1 MFPTQYDK
9 GDRKEVFTHAGQ
21 RMKVKYRAEIDDDG
35 NLELVPDGSTD
46 VYEAI
51 QSHAASVDINVILGR
66 YVNGESYLLE
76 QRDLAYLDTT
86 QMPQSYAEMLNL
98 INRAKSD
105 FEALPLD
112 QRAAFDHSFE
122 KYMAS
127 AGSSEWLAALGFVQS
142 DKVSAPAAV
151 EGVSENAE

>member
-1 MFPTQYDK
+1 MFPTQYDR
-9 GDRKEVFTHAGQ
+9 GDRKEVCTNPGE
-21 RMKVKYRAEIDDDG
+21 RMKVKYRAEIDDVG

-98 INRAKSD
+98 LNRAKSD

-122 KYMAS
+122 RYMAS
-127 AGSSEWLAALGFVQS
+127 AGTPEWLAALGFVQDVEYPGS
-142 DKVSAPAAV
+142 DPGK
-151 EGVSENAE
+151 EISENAE